1 MKKKLTAEDLT
12 TAAWAAA
19 FKDAEALTPVD
30 TVPAGY
36 LTLRQLAKQIKVS
49 VTTLQRKMKFLVE
62 SGRVERQTFRIRLAQ
77 HVRPVVHY
85 KLHHPR

>member
-36 LTLRQLAKQIKVS
+36 LTLRQLAQQMKSPVP
-49 VTTLQRKMKFLVE
+49 TLQRKMRFLLE
-62 SGRVERQTFRIRLAQ
+62 GGRVERQTFRIRLAQ

-85 KLHHPR
+85 KLRNPQ